1 MFTAPLSGHKRVMSK
16 NKTNQKREPES
27 EVKKLSKV
35 LSYDP
40 KGNPKVKEVQERMI
54 AAINLSLKNIKDK
67 NDYQVAEDTLWR
79 AIFNDKD
86 QNVIKTA
93 YAALGKEKTSGTDT
107 MPFRRLIDDL

>member
-1 MFTAPLSGHKRVMSK
+1 MRNKKTK
-16 NKTNQKREPES
+16 NDKQS
-27 EVKKLSKV
+27 EIKKFSKV

-54 AAINLSLKNIKDK
+54 AAINLSLKNIHDK
-67 NDYQVAEDTLWR
+67 NDYEIAEDTLWR

>member
-1 MFTAPLSGHKRVMSK
+1 MFTSRLSGHKREMQNRK
-16 NKTNQKREPES
+16 NKNNKQS
-27 EVKKLSKV
+27 EIKKFSKV

-40 KGNPKVKEVQERMI
+40 KGNPKVKEVQERMV

-67 NDYQVAEDTLWR
+67 NDYEVAEDTLWR